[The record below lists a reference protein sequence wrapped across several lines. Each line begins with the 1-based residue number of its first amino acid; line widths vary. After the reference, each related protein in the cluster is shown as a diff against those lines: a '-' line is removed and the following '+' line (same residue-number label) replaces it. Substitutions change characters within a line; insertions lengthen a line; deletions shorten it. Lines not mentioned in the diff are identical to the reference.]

1 MNLADYKNIVIVG
14 LGKTGTSCVKF
25 LSDLGIAFK
34 VNDSRLN
41 PPGLPEVQ
49 HLLTSDNLEL
59 GQFDLDLLLE
69 ADLIILSQGI
79 PLQDPVIE
87 KVYHSGVKIISDV
100 DLFAV
105 YAKAPIIAITGSNA
119 KSTVTS
125 LVAHIF
131 RQAGVHIE
139 VGGNIGIPLLEL
151 LSKPIPQYYIVE
163 LSNFQLELT
172 HELHTAIACILNLSP
187 DHLDRYASYQDYVA
201 TKQRIYQGCENAIYF
216 LDDKL
221 TYPPK
226 ELPAVYFTDNEP
238 SQNNFGLKTIGG
250 DIWLSHGDTPYIKTQ
265 ELTVKGKHG
274 WLNALA
280 ATAIS
285 YQAGISLLHIK
296 AGLQTFSGLAHRCQL
311 IATHRQVDWINDS
324 KGTNVGATLAALRG
338 LGPSCKGKIVLI
350 LGGKGKGADFTV
362 LADAIKSYCKLIL
375 IYGED
380 AKIIQSTVSMYP
392 HKMVNN
398 VGDVIMAAKAVVSPG
413 DIVLFSPACASFDM
427 FESFEHRG
435 QVFTDSVKEM
445 MANDK

>member
-59 GQFDLDLLLE
+59 GQFDLNLLLN
-69 ADLIILSQGI
+69 ADLVILSQGI

-87 KVYHSGVKIISDV
+87 KVYHSGIKIISDV

-187 DHLDRYASYQDYVA
+187 DHLDRYASYEDYVA
-201 TKQRIYQGCENAIYF
+201 TKQRVYHNCDKAIYF

-226 ELPAVYFTDNEP
+226 ELSAVYFTEKTP
-238 SQNNFGLKTIGG
+238 SENDFGLKNINGEV
-250 DIWLSHGDTPYIKTQ
+250 WLNHGNISYINTC

-280 ATAIS
+280 ASAIS
-285 YQAGISLLHIK
+285 YQAGISLEHIQ
-296 AGLQTFSGLAHRCQL
+296 AGLKTFRGLEHRCQL
-311 IATHRQVDWINDS
+311 TATHNNVDWINDS
-324 KGTNVGATLAALRG
+324 KGTNIGATLAALRG
-338 LGPSCKGKIVLI
+338 LGPTCDGKIVLI
-350 LGGKGKGADFTV
+350 LGGKGKGADFAE
-362 LADAIKSYCKLIL
+362 LAETIKLYCKLTL

-380 AKIIQSTVSMYP
+380 AKKIQSILSVYP

-398 VGDVIMAAKAVVSPG
+398 VPEAVMMAKAVVSSG
-413 DIVLFSPACASFDM
+413 DLVLFSPACASFDM
-427 FESFEHRG
+427 FDNFEHRG
-435 QVFTDSVKEM
+435 QVFMDSVKEIII
-445 MANDK
+445 NDK